1 MANNNTMELFDE
13 LQSLLLRNEY
23 RYKFPTF
30 KIAIAGEKSP
40 TPQVYV
46 KSLDTGTLEIS
57 FLGNNEIVIY
67 NSLPDCFNEVK
78 FIKCQWQTTTGDR
91 GNLTGVTVFSV
102 DDLMSD
108 RGGELLRWI
117 EEIPCLLMRIREVL
131 EDSGVD

>member
-1 MANNNTMELFDE
+1 MANNNTMELFDK

-57 FLGNNEIVIY
+57 FLGDNEIVIY
-67 NSLPDCFNEVK
+67 NSPPDCFSEVK
-78 FIKCQWQTTTGDR
+78 FVKCQWQTTTGDR
-91 GNLTGVTVFSV
+91 GNLTGVTMFSV

-117 EEIPCLLMRIREVL
+117 EEIPRLLAEIKRVL
-131 EDSGVD
+131 VNSGVN